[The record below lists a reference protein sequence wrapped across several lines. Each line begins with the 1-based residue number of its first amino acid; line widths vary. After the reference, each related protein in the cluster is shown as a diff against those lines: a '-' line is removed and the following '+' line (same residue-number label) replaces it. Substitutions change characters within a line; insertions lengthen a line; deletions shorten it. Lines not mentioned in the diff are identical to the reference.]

1 MASIQLNTS
10 AGQVDTSSSITVP
23 RFLKSIPIEAFS
35 GAIGGPTVV
44 GVLTPLRNASTL
56 AAKNVE
62 ATYAGLYRK
71 VFEQGLFKGWRGCG
85 KPMIAGVPQFTACG
99 PVYHMCH
106 QVTASSA
113 AAVMAAAT
121 IESLFTFGS
130 HRRNAQIQFNATRPA
145 VEHIQYHPL
154 RKLAGAGFVA
164 HVTRNVFAMSG
175 IRILSP
181 LFGDRLESLP
191 GMNQLSNR
199 GRLFT
204 IDLILSGL
212 AASMSM
218 PFNHIFSWSCCTPEL
233 DGLPYRERFTA
244 SIGFMITT
252 YKTQGLRLFAR
263 DLAVRVTY
271 ASLLFSGYNAIER
284 EVYSIGRQK

>member
-1 MASIQLNTS
+1 MASIQLNTGT
-10 AGQVDTSSSITVP
+10 GQVDNLSSITAS
-23 RFLKSIPIEAFS
+23 RLLKSIPIEAFS

-56 AAKNVE
+56 AAKNIE
-62 ATYAGLYRK
+62 ASYAGLYRK

-85 KPMIAGVPQFTACG
+85 KPMVAGVPQFTACG
-99 PVYHMCH
+99 PVYHMCN
-106 QVTASSA
+106 QATGSSTAS
-113 AAVMAAAT
+113 VMGAAT

-130 HRRNAQIQFNATRPA
+130 HRRNAQIQFNATRSA
-145 VEHIQYHPL
+145 AEQIQYHSL
-154 RKLAGAGFVA
+154 RELAGAGFMA

-181 LFGDRLESLP
+181 LFGDRLGALP
-191 GMNQLSNR
+191 GMDQLSNR

-204 IDLILSGL
+204 VDLILSGL
-212 AASMSM
+212 AASLSM
-218 PFNHIFSWSCCTPEL
+218 PFNHIFSWSSCTPEL
-233 DGLPYRERFTA
+233 DKMPYRERFTA
-244 SIGFMITT
+244 SMRFMFTT
-252 YKTQGLRLFAR
+252 YQQQGAKLFAR

-284 EVYSIGRQK
+284 EVYSFGRQ

>member
-1 MASIQLNTS
+1 MASIQLN
-10 AGQVDTSSSITVP
+10 AGAEQVDTVAEVS
-23 RFLKSIPIEAFS
+23 RLLKSVPIEAFS

-62 ATYAGLYRK
+62 ASYAGLYRK
-71 VFEQGLFKGWRGCG
+71 VFEQGLVKGWRGCG

-99 PVYHMCH
+99 PVYHLCN
-106 QVTASSA
+106 QATSSSTAS
-113 AAVMAAAT
+113 VVAAAT

-130 HRRNAQIQFNATRPA
+130 HRRNAQIQFNATRP
-145 VEHIQYHPL
+145 ELERIQYHPL
-154 RKLAGAGFVA
+154 QQLTGAGFVA
-164 HVTRNVFAMSG
+164 HVTRNIFAMSG
-175 IRILSP
+175 IRVLSP
-181 LFGDRLESLP
+181 LFGHRLECLP
-191 GMNQLSNR
+191 GMSQLSDR

-204 IDLILSGL
+204 IDLVLSGL

-218 PFNHIFSWSCCTPEL
+218 PFNHIFSWSSCTPEL
-233 DGLPYRERFTA
+233 DKLSYRERFNA
-244 SIGFMITT
+244 SIEFMLTT
-252 YKTQGLRLFAR
+252 YKTQGLKLFAR

-284 EVYSIGRQK
+284 EVYAISRQR